1 MEEDL
6 PREAYRIGDPRN
18 DPSYGC
24 EEMGLSEFIRADCAT
39 NGALYLDAFEIDTVF
54 LLLITAVGVL
64 FAPSIYWLWWRR
76 KVSEAK
82 PATSASHLLSEFQ
95 TPDETDE
102 VWTRCLVAE
111 RGDQERAKYA
121 YVEAVAAERE
131 KQNSISVGKRGTFIA
146 MQLILTAISF
156 GIFRDLVGSGQYFV
170 SGVGGLAILYFATSK

>member
-1 MEEDL
+1 M

-121 YVEAVAAERE
+121 YVEQIAVEAKKRT
-131 KQNSISVGKRGTFIA
+131 SISIGARAGFILL
-146 MQLILTAISF
+146 QFILTGISF
-156 GIFRDLVGSGQYFV
+156 GLVRDLLGSGQYFV
-170 SGVGGLAILYFATSK
+170 SGIGAVAILYIATSK